1 MSLLF
6 WTDIMQMSED
16 RGENRMKTLS
26 QLFAQIKNKHDSDDQ
41 TNIKNQKTIK
51 VVSMKGTYYPE
62 NGTLTQNQLEKLA
75 NLKKDGSKIVL
86 FTDKGISKME
96 EGNVLLA
103 DWDAVIAANGYT
115 LLNEQL
121 ILMEHI
127 RTRNAFNNAISSLAN
142 YWNLGEFKAQFQI
155 GCIEN

>member
-1 MSLLF
+1 
-6 WTDIMQMSED
+6 
-16 RGENRMKTLS
+16 
-26 QLFAQIKNKHDSDDQ
+26 
-41 TNIKNQKTIK
+41 
-51 VVSMKGTYYPE
+51 MKGTYYPE

-121 ILMEHI
+121 I
-127 RTRNAFNNAISSLAN
+127 
-142 YWNLGEFKAQFQI
+142 
-155 GCIEN
+155 